1 MSLGLRWIRD
11 EFGYDSRPHA
21 SWQIDTFG
29 HTRGNAEMF
38 ALMGFDSL
46 YFARLDIDEL
56 AQESF
61 QLVCSPQPIRKQAET
76 FEATGKQNL

>member
-1 MSLGLRWIRD
+1 MSLGLKWIRD

-29 HTRGNAEMF
+29 HTRGNTEMF

-61 QLVCSPQPIRKQAET
+61 LNASEIWRSRSCFNQ
-76 FEATGKQNL
+76 

>member
-1 MSLGLRWIRD
+1 MIGFAFLFEMPQHRIMKKSGL
-11 EFGYDSRPHA
+11 HA

-29 HTRGNAEMF
+29 PTRRNAEIF
-38 ALMGFDSL
+38 ALMGFDSS

-61 QLVCSPQPIRKQAET
+61 
-76 FEATGKQNL
+76 

>member
-1 MSLGLRWIRD
+1 MSLGLRWIRN

-29 HTRGNAEMF
+29 HTRGNTEMF

-56 AQESF
+56 AQESLLNAPKIWRSRSCF
-61 QLVCSPQPIRKQAET
+61 NQ
-76 FEATGKQNL
+76 

>member
-1 MSLGLRWIRD
+1 MKYLKKCFL
-11 EFGYDSRPHA
+11 HV

-29 HTRGNAEMF
+29 HTRVNAEMF

-56 AQESF
+56 VNEYDDEYRHDRIHNA
-61 QLVCSPQPIRKQAET
+61 
-76 FEATGKQNL
+76 

>member
-11 EFGYDSRPHA
+11 EFGYDSRPHT
-21 SWQIDTFG
+21 SWQIDTLG
-29 HTRGNAEMF
+29 HPRGNAEML

-61 QLVCSPQPIRKQAET
+61 
-76 FEATGKQNL
+76 

>member
-21 SWQIDTFG
+21 SWQIDTSG

-56 AQESF
+56 AQERF
-61 QLVCSPQPIRKQAET
+61 KRRPIREQSEYH
-76 FEATGKQNL
+76 